1 MQSTGARIGVGVV
14 AIAIVVVGF
23 IALSGG
29 DDSDDGTTQTTQTTA
44 TVATTPDKG
53 DKPDKGDEG
62 GGEPAS
68 AIPVIEIAG
77 GEPVGGVQELSFDKG
92 DTIEF
97 EVKSDDT
104 SGEIHFHGY
113 DVSADLEAGGVA
125 EFSFPAD
132 IDGIFEV
139 EIEETAVPIAEVT
152 VNP

>member
-1 MQSTGARIGVGVV
+1 MQSTGARIAVGVV

-29 DDSDDGTTQTTQTTA
+29 DDSDDGTTQTTA
-44 TVATTPDKG
+44 TVATTPDEGDKQ
-53 DKPDKGDEG
+53 DKPDKD
-62 GGEPAS
+62 GGEPAN

-77 GEPVGGVQELSFDKG
+77 GEPVGGVQELTFDKG
-92 DTIEF
+92 DTIEL